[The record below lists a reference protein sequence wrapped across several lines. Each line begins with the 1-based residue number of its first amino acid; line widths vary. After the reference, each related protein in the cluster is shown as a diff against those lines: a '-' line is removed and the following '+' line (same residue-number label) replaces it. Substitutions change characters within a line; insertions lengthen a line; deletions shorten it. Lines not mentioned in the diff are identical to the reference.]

1 MSNFVKMRGF
11 FLFVLLLI
19 NCTVSKGQI
28 YKYIGLEDG
37 LNNQKIYHIQKDRRG
52 YMWFL
57 TQEGIDR
64 YDGKHIKHYNF
75 SDDNMT
81 LDSRIALNWL
91 YMDNG
96 NVLWVIGQKGRIFR
110 YDSQHDKFELAYVHP
125 ELIKNKSQAF
135 LDYGYLDKNDRIWL
149 CCKDSITWYDTH
161 TGTVLHM
168 SVPVDGEITTI
179 EQTDGNHFF
188 IGTGSGLFRAG
199 IEEGKLKVVPD
210 EALESIAPV
219 HELYYHAVSKQ
230 LFVGNYK
237 EGILIYDMGGTGKI
251 ISCQFPNHVEVN
263 QIVALNAHELL
274 VATGGKGVYKL
285 DVNTYISEP
294 YITADYSS
302 YNGMNGNN
310 INDVYVDEEERIWLA
325 NYPTG
330 ITIRNN
336 RYGSYDLIRHSLGN
350 TRSLVNDQVHDV
362 VEDSDGDLW
371 FATSNGISFYQTD
384 TKEWRS
390 FFSSFDPVPNDE
402 NHIFLA
408 LCEVSPGV
416 MWAGG
421 YTSGI
426 YKIEKKKGFK
436 VTYLSPAAIAGVR
449 PDQYIYDIKKD
460 SGGDIW
466 SGGYYHLKRINLETK
481 NVRLYPGVSS
491 ITTIQEKDDRLM
503 WIGTRMGLYL
513 LDKESGSYQYIDLP
527 VESPYICALYQ
538 REDGILYIGTRGAGL
553 LVYDINKKKFIH
565 QYRTDNCALISDNIY
580 TILPR
585 QDESLLMGT
594 ETGIT
599 IYSPQKHS
607 FRNWTREQGL
617 MSVNFNAGSATAW
630 NKSTLVFGGNE
641 GAVKFP
647 TNIQIPEPHY
657 SRLLLRDFMIAYHP
671 VYPGDDGSPL
681 KKDIDETDRLEL
693 AYGQNTFS
701 LDVASINY
709 DYPSNILYSWKIDG
723 YHKEWSRPSQDNR
736 ILVRNLPPGSY
747 TLQIRAISNEEKYKT
762 YETRN
767 IQIVI
772 TPPVWASLWAMVGY
786 AILLVLVMIIIF
798 RIIMLQKQKKVSDE
812 KTRFFINTAHDIRT
826 PLTLIKAPLEEVI
839 ENRMVTEQALPHM
852 NMALKNVN
860 TLLQLTTNLINFE
873 RIDVY
878 SSTLYVS
885 EYELN
890 TFMNDVCAAFRKYAE
905 MKHVRFVYESNFD
918 YLNVWFDSDKM
929 GSILKNILS
938 NALKYTPEEGSV
950 CISACEEGNT
960 WSIEVKDTGIGIPSC
975 EQKKLF
981 RNCFRGSEMIPIR
994 KQITN
999 NKQKRAAQ

>member
-1 MSNFVKMRGF
+1 M
-11 FLFVLLLI
+11 FVLLLI
-19 NCTVSKGQI
+19 NGTVSRGQI

-125 ELIKNKSQAF
+125 ELIRNKSQAF
-135 LDYGYLDKNDRIWL
+135 LNYGYLDKNDRIWL

-199 IEEGKLKVVPD
+199 IEEGKLKVIPD

-251 ISCQFPNHVEVN
+251 ISCQFPNHVEIN
-263 QIVALNAHELL
+263 QIAALNAHELL

-285 DVNTYISEP
+285 DVNTYMSEP

-310 INDVYVDEEERIWLA
+310 INDVYVDEEDRILLA

-466 SGGYYHLKRINLETK
+466 SGGYYHLKRINLDTK

-513 LDKESGSYQYIDLP
+513 LDKESGIYRYIDLP
-527 VESPYICALYQ
+527 IESPYICALYQ

-599 IYSPQKHS
+599 IYSP
-607 FRNWTREQGL
+607 R
-617 MSVNFNAGSATAW
+617 
-630 NKSTLVFGGNE
+630 
-641 GAVKFP
+641 
-647 TNIQIPEPHY
+647 
-657 SRLLLRDFMIAYHP
+657 
-671 VYPGDDGSPL
+671 
-681 KKDIDETDRLEL
+681 
-693 AYGQNTFS
+693 
-701 LDVASINY
+701 
-709 DYPSNILYSWKIDG
+709 NILF
-723 YHKEWSRPSQDNR
+723 
-736 ILVRNLPPGSY
+736 
-747 TLQIRAISNEEKYKT
+747 
-762 YETRN
+762 
-767 IQIVI
+767 VI
-772 TPPVWASLWAMVGY
+772 G
-786 AILLVLVMIIIF
+786 
-798 RIIMLQKQKKVSDE
+798 
-812 KTRFFINTAHDIRT
+812 H
-826 PLTLIKAPLEEVI
+826 
-839 ENRMVTEQALPHM
+839 
-852 NMALKNVN
+852 
-860 TLLQLTTNLINFE
+860 
-873 RIDVY
+873 
-878 SSTLYVS
+878 
-885 EYELN
+885 
-890 TFMNDVCAAFRKYAE
+890 
-905 MKHVRFVYESNFD
+905 
-918 YLNVWFDSDKM
+918 
-929 GSILKNILS
+929 
-938 NALKYTPEEGSV
+938 
-950 CISACEEGNT
+950 GN
-960 WSIEVKDTGIGIPSC
+960 KD
-975 EQKKLF
+975 
-981 RNCFRGSEMIPIR
+981 
-994 KQITN
+994 
-999 NKQKRAAQ
+999 

>member
-91 YMDNG
+91 YMDNE

-125 ELIKNKSQAF
+125 ELIRNKSQAF
-135 LDYGYLDKNDRIWL
+135 LNYGYLDKNDRIWL
-149 CCKDSITWYDTH
+149 CYKDSITWYNTH
-161 TGTVLHM
+161 IGTTSHM
-168 SVPVDGEITTI
+168 LMPVDGEIATI

-188 IGTGSGLFRAG
+188 IGTGGGLFRAG
-199 IEEGKLKVVPD
+199 IEGGELKLVSD
-210 EALESIAPV
+210 EAVESITVPV

-237 EGILIYDMGGTGKI
+237 EGILIYDMRGTGKI
-251 ISCQFPNHVEVN
+251 VSCQSPNNVEVN

-310 INDVYVDEEERIWLA
+310 INDVYVDEEDRIWLA

-336 RYGSYDLIRHSLGN
+336 RYGSYDLIKHSLGN

-436 VTYLSPAAIAGVR
+436 VTYLSPAAMAGVR

-513 LDKESGSYQYIDLP
+513 LDKESGSYRYIDLP

-747 TLQIRAISNEEKYKT
+747 TL
-762 YETRN
+762 
-767 IQIVI
+767 
-772 TPPVWASLWAMVGY
+772 
-786 AILLVLVMIIIF
+786 
-798 RIIMLQKQKKVSDE
+798 
-812 KTRFFINTAHDIRT
+812 
-826 PLTLIKAPLEEVI
+826 
-839 ENRMVTEQALPHM
+839 
-852 NMALKNVN
+852 
-860 TLLQLTTNLINFE
+860 
-873 RIDVY
+873 
-878 SSTLYVS
+878 
-885 EYELN
+885 
-890 TFMNDVCAAFRKYAE
+890 
-905 MKHVRFVYESNFD
+905 
-918 YLNVWFDSDKM
+918 
-929 GSILKNILS
+929 
-938 NALKYTPEEGSV
+938 
-950 CISACEEGNT
+950 
-960 WSIEVKDTGIGIPSC
+960 
-975 EQKKLF
+975 
-981 RNCFRGSEMIPIR
+981 
-994 KQITN
+994 
-999 NKQKRAAQ
+999 

>member
-310 INDVYVDEEERIWLA
+310 INDVYVDEEDRIWLA

-513 LDKESGSYQYIDLP
+513 LDKESGIYRYIDLP

-747 TLQIRAISNEEKYKT
+747 TL
-762 YETRN
+762 
-767 IQIVI
+767 
-772 TPPVWASLWAMVGY
+772 
-786 AILLVLVMIIIF
+786 
-798 RIIMLQKQKKVSDE
+798 
-812 KTRFFINTAHDIRT
+812 
-826 PLTLIKAPLEEVI
+826 
-839 ENRMVTEQALPHM
+839 
-852 NMALKNVN
+852 
-860 TLLQLTTNLINFE
+860 
-873 RIDVY
+873 
-878 SSTLYVS
+878 
-885 EYELN
+885 
-890 TFMNDVCAAFRKYAE
+890 
-905 MKHVRFVYESNFD
+905 
-918 YLNVWFDSDKM
+918 
-929 GSILKNILS
+929 
-938 NALKYTPEEGSV
+938 
-950 CISACEEGNT
+950 
-960 WSIEVKDTGIGIPSC
+960 
-975 EQKKLF
+975 
-981 RNCFRGSEMIPIR
+981 
-994 KQITN
+994 
-999 NKQKRAAQ
+999 

>member
-91 YMDNG
+91 YMDNR

-199 IEEGKLKVVPD
+199 IEEGKLKVIPD

-251 ISCQFPNHVEVN
+251 ISCQFPNHVEIN
-263 QIVALNAHELL
+263 QIAALNAHELL
-274 VATGGKGVYKL
+274 VATGGRGVYKL
-285 DVNTYISEP
+285 DVNTYMSEP
-294 YITADYSS
+294 YITADYGS

-310 INDVYVDEEERIWLA
+310 INDVYVDEEDRIWLA

-466 SGGYYHLKRINLETK
+466 SGGYYHLKRINLDTK

-513 LDKESGSYQYIDLP
+513 LDKESGIYRYIDLP

-585 QDESLLMGT
+585 
-594 ETGIT
+594 
-599 IYSPQKHS
+599 
-607 FRNWTREQGL
+607 
-617 MSVNFNAGSATAW
+617 
-630 NKSTLVFGGNE
+630 
-641 GAVKFP
+641 
-647 TNIQIPEPHY
+647 
-657 SRLLLRDFMIAYHP
+657 
-671 VYPGDDGSPL
+671 
-681 KKDIDETDRLEL
+681 
-693 AYGQNTFS
+693 
-701 LDVASINY
+701 
-709 DYPSNILYSWKIDG
+709 
-723 YHKEWSRPSQDNR
+723 
-736 ILVRNLPPGSY
+736 
-747 TLQIRAISNEEKYKT
+747 
-762 YETRN
+762 
-767 IQIVI
+767 
-772 TPPVWASLWAMVGY
+772 
-786 AILLVLVMIIIF
+786 
-798 RIIMLQKQKKVSDE
+798 
-812 KTRFFINTAHDIRT
+812 
-826 PLTLIKAPLEEVI
+826 
-839 ENRMVTEQALPHM
+839 
-852 NMALKNVN
+852 
-860 TLLQLTTNLINFE
+860 
-873 RIDVY
+873 
-878 SSTLYVS
+878 
-885 EYELN
+885 
-890 TFMNDVCAAFRKYAE
+890 
-905 MKHVRFVYESNFD
+905 
-918 YLNVWFDSDKM
+918 
-929 GSILKNILS
+929 
-938 NALKYTPEEGSV
+938 
-950 CISACEEGNT
+950 
-960 WSIEVKDTGIGIPSC
+960 
-975 EQKKLF
+975 
-981 RNCFRGSEMIPIR
+981 
-994 KQITN
+994 
-999 NKQKRAAQ
+999 